1 MSPWSTR
8 NRVDASQFEGETLIL
23 REPGSAARTA
33 FEQLLA
39 GAQVPLTRAVEVGS
53 REGVVRA
60 VAAGMGI
67 SVIFNEGFLPERVI
81 KLPIANCDLCS
92 NVEVV
97 CLSERKESLAV
108 SAFFGI
114 ADELLGEHGATGVSC
129 SLSSEGR
136 GLG

>member
-1 MSPWSTR
+1 
-8 NRVDASQFEGETLIL
+8 
-23 REPGSAARTA
+23 
-33 FEQLLA
+33 
-39 GAQVPLTRAVEVGS
+39 
-53 REGVVRA
+53 
-60 VAAGMGI
+60 MGI

-114 ADELLGEHGATGVSC
+114 ADELLREHGATGVAGTDGRDKPGHDDAEKYSAMQRR
-129 SLSSEGR
+129 LS
-136 GLG
+136 